1 MCSEL
6 NFLFIPSILSD
17 MKHNMQ
23 RLQELAAKYGPLCVG
38 LDTDPSYIPQ
48 PVLAKYST
56 PAQAVLSYNKEI
68 ISRVKSAGSA
78 CCFKVQIAYYE
89 AMGLEG
95 MKVYAETLKAVR
107 ESGLICIS
115 DIKRGDIANT
125 ASAYAKA
132 HFTGDFETD
141 IITVN
146 PYMGFDTLKPFTEYC
161 TSEKGG
167 KGAFVLLCTSNPG
180 MTDIE
185 HQELKS
191 GGLLLNRVGTELERI
206 GSEFAGEYK
215 DQTCGPIGAVVG
227 ATQENDARTLRDM
240 YPNTFFLI
248 PGYGA
253 QGGAAR
259 IAATLLLNAG
269 GTVNS
274 SRGILCAWKKSVT
287 CQKKMEDG
295 TLTMDD
301 LGDSAGCASLE
312 AKQDLLKAYDELKN
326 GGR

>member
-1 MCSEL
+1 
-6 NFLFIPSILSD
+6 
-17 MKHNMQ
+17 MQ
-23 RLQELAAKYGPLCVG
+23 KLQELAAKYGPLCVG

-48 PVLAKYST
+48 SIIAKYASPQEAVLA
-56 PAQAVLSYNKEI
+56 YNKEI
-68 ISRVKSAGSA
+68 ISRVKSDGSA

-115 DIKRGDIANT
+115 DIKRGDIAAT

-141 IITVN
+141 IVTLN

-161 TSEKGG
+161 VPEKGG

-185 HQELKS
+185 HQELKDGS
-191 GGLLLNRVGTELERI
+191 LLLNKVGTELERI
-206 GSEFAGEYK
+206 GEEFKSTYNA
-215 DQTCGPIGAVVG
+215 QSCGPIGAVVG
-227 ATQENDARTLRDM
+227 ATQAKDARKLRDL

-253 QGGAAR
+253 QGGAAE
-259 IAATLLLNAG
+259 IAATLLDKAG

-274 SRGILCAWKKSVT
+274 SRGILCAWKKSENCT
-287 CQKKMEDG
+287 KKAESN
-295 TLTMDD
+295 TLTMKDI
-301 LGDSAGCASLE
+301 GDAAAIAALDS
-312 AKQDLLKAYDELKN
+312 KKDLLSAKESLK
-326 GGR
+326 